1 MRAWSS
7 SLAARTAVAL
17 LLGIGLVHL
26 ASLWTYRHAL
36 DLETTA
42 AAETR
47 LADRLVT
54 IRQAVM
60 RVPAVEREAVAHD
73 LSGGAIDAHWSRVEH
88 AVAGGPGSAA
98 VEGLATRLTKVAEDL
113 EPGDIVVGA
122 NRERDDDP
130 HLAVVSLRLPDR
142 TWINFSLVAQTAHPE
157 DGHGT
162 LLSTSLM
169 ALGAITLSLLLVR
182 WLTRPLSTFV
192 DAARRICR
200 GGEVVTVPEDGP
212 TEIRTLAV
220 AFNEMQGRIKRMV
233 DDRTL
238 ALAAVGHDLK
248 TPITRLRLRLDDAAE
263 PATRAAMAADLD
275 EMEHMIEQA
284 LAWLAGDRD
293 DEALRQVDVAAI
305 LATLTDDHTDAG
317 HDVTLEG
324 DHPAIVLGRRLALKR
339 AFGNLLDNAI
349 KYGGRATVRIVTKG
363 DGIEVEIA
371 DDGPGIAAEDR
382 ARVLD
387 PFVRLEPSRNRET
400 GGWGLGLAIARRVVE
415 AHGGR
420 LVLAEGNPRG
430 LVARVRLPNDP
441 AAPLV
446 G

>member
-1 MRAWSS
+1 MRAWTS
-7 SLAARTAVAL
+7 SLATRTALAL

-36 DLETTA
+36 DLETAA

-47 LADRLVT
+47 IADRLIT

-60 RVPAVEREAVAHD
+60 RVPAAEREPVAHD

-88 AVAGGPGSAA
+88 AVAGGPGSTA
-98 VEGLATRLTKVAEDL
+98 VMGLATRLLKLAEDL
-113 EPGDIVVGA
+113 EPGDVVVGA
-122 NRERDDDP
+122 NREREDDP

-142 TWINFSLVAQTAHPE
+142 TWINFSLVAQTPHAE

-169 ALGAITLSLLLVR
+169 AIGAIALSLLLVR

-192 DAARRICR
+192 DAARRVYR
-200 GGEVVTVPEDGP
+200 GGDVVIVPEDGP

-220 AFNEMQGRIKRMV
+220 AFNEMQGRIKRMI

-238 ALAAVGHDLK
+238 ALAAVGHDLR
-248 TPITRLRLRLDDAAE
+248 TPITRLRLRLDDASEAT
-263 PATRAAMAADLD
+263 TRAAMAADLD

-284 LAWLAGDRD
+284 LAWLAGERD
-293 DEALRQVDVAAI
+293 DEAPRRVDVAAI
-305 LATLTDDHTDAG
+305 LATLTDDHADAG

-324 DHPAIVLGRRLALKR
+324 DHPAIVTGRRLALKR
-339 AFGNLLDNAI
+339 AFGNLLDNAV
-349 KYGGRATVRIVTKG
+349 KYGHRAKVRVTSSC
-363 DGIEVEIA
+363 DGLDVEIA
-371 DDGPGIAAEDR
+371 DEGPGIAVEDR

-387 PFVRLEPSRNRET
+387 PFVRLEPSRNRDT
-400 GGWGLGLAIARRVVE
+400 GGWGLGLAIARRVAE

-420 LVLAEGNPRG
+420 LELADGTPRG
-430 LVARVRLPNDP
+430 LVVRVHLPHATP
-441 AAPLV
+441 FV
-446 G
+446 